1 MAFREACNW
10 LLDEKPKVGSIDD
23 FTERLLLLLSFRLLL
38 AWLLV
43 PPPLVLLLVAVPS
56 PPLIRLPALR
66 DSDDLGC
73 PDPPPAALLLLLL
86 LLLVVLL
93 LERLADELGG
103 DARAPSTL
111 LLASA
116 TGC

>member
-10 LLDEKPKVGSIDD
+10 LLDEKIKVGSKDD
-23 FTERLLLLLSFRLLL
+23 LTERLLLLLLLLSFRLLL
-38 AWLLV
+38 AWLV
-43 PPPLVLLLVAVPS
+43 PPPPLVLLLVAVPS

-86 LLLVVLL
+86 VVLL
-93 LERLADELGG
+93 LERLADELRG